1 MTLRD
6 VLQSFKSTGVETCFH
21 DRHIEPQ
28 ILADLNG
35 SNWSIKDYEARGGY
49 QALRKVL
56 GQDGGEGLS
65 QDDMIAMLK
74 ESGLRG
80 RGGAGFPTGLKWSFM
95 PRTFPGQK
103 YVVCNSDEGE
113 PGTCKDRDI
122 LMFNPHIVIEG
133 MIIAGYV
140 MGASVGYNYIHGEI
154 FEVYERFEAAL
165 EEARAAGYLGDN
177 ILGSTLSFQLH
188 AHHGFGAYICG
199 EETALLESLE
209 GKKGQPRFK
218 PPFPASFGLYG
229 KPTTIN
235 NTETFAAVP
244 WIVRNGGKAYLECGK
259 PNNGGTK
266 IYSVSGDVQRPG
278 NYEVPMGTPFAKLLE
293 LAGGMRPGRSLK
305 AVIPG
310 GSSSPVVPAGMM
322 MECTMDYDSIAKAGS
337 MLGSGAVIVMDD
349 SRCMVE
355 SLARLSYFY
364 AHESCG
370 QCTPCREGTGWLSRV
385 VHRILDGQGRPGDLD
400 LLDNV
405 AGNIQGRTICALG
418 DAAAMP
424 VRAML
429 KHFRPEFEAMIVKAQ
444 PPAATD
450 PVLPGLGGAIA
461 AAAAANAA
469 QRAAA

>member
-1 MTLRD
+1 MNIEQILT
-6 VLQSFKSTGVETCFH
+6 QFQATGVETCFH
-21 DRHIEPQ
+21 GRHINPQ
-28 ILADLNG
+28 IYAGLNG
-35 SNWSIKDYEARGGY
+35 SNWRLKDYEARGGY
-49 QALRKVL
+49 SALRKIL
-56 GQDGGEGLS
+56 GKDGSAPNSDTGVSGLTQD
-65 QDDMIAMLK
+65 QVIATVK

-95 PRTFPGQK
+95 PRQFPGQK
-103 YVVCNSDEGE
+103 YLVCNSDEGE

-122 LMFNPHIVIEG
+122 MMYNPHTVIEG
-133 MIIAGYV
+133 MAIAAYA
-140 MGASVGYNYIHGEI
+140 MGITVGYNYIHGEI
-154 FEVYERFEAAL
+154 FQVYERFQEAL

-177 ILGSTLSFQLH
+177 IMGSNFSFQLH
-188 AHHGFGAYICG
+188 ASHGFGAYICG

-244 WIVRNGGKAYLECGK
+244 WIIRNGGQAYLECGK

-266 IYSVSGDVQRPG
+266 IFSVSGDVERPG

-293 LAGGMRPGRSLK
+293 LAGGVRAGRQLK

-310 GSSSPVVPAGMM
+310 GSSSPVIPGQLMM
-322 MECTMDYDSIAKAGS
+322 DLTMDYDSIAKEGGS

-349 SRCMVE
+349 TRCMVK
-355 SLARLSYFY
+355 SLQRLSYFY
-364 AHESCG
+364 MHESCG

-385 VHRILDGQGRPGDLD
+385 VDRIENGQGRASDMD
-400 LLDNV
+400 LLDSV
-405 AGNIQGRTICALG
+405 AGNIMGRTICALG

-424 VRAML
+424 VRGML
-429 KHFRPEFEAMIVKAQ
+429 KHYRHEFEHHIEHKTCV
-444 PPAATD
+444 
-450 PVLPGLGGAIA
+450 VGAYA
-461 AAAAANAA
+461 
-469 QRAAA
+469 

>member
-1 MTLRD
+1 MTTAAQILT
-6 VLQSFKSTGVETCFH
+6 QFQATGVETCFH
-21 DRHIEPQ
+21 DRHINPQ
-28 ILADLNG
+28 IYADLNG

-49 QALRKVL
+49 AALRKLL
-56 GQDGGEGLS
+56 GKDGGEGLT
-65 QDDMIAMLK
+65 QDQVIATLK

-95 PRTFPGQK
+95 PRNFPGQK
-103 YVVCNSDEGE
+103 HLVCNSDEGE

-133 MIIAGYV
+133 MIIAAFA
-140 MGASVGYNYIHGEI
+140 MGISVGYNYIHGEI
-154 FEVYERFEAAL
+154 FQVYERFEAAL
-165 EEARAAGYLGDN
+165 EEARAAGYLGDH
-177 ILGSTLSFQLH
+177 ILGSAFSFQLH

-244 WIVRNGGKAYLECGK
+244 WIIRNGGQAYLECGK

-266 IYSVSGDVQRPG
+266 IFSVSGDVNKPG
-278 NYEVPMGTPFAKLLE
+278 NYEVPMGTPFSTLLE
-293 LAGGMRPGRSLK
+293 LAGGVRTGRQLK

-310 GSSSPVVPAGMM
+310 GSSAPVLPANIM
-322 MECTMDYDSIAKAGS
+322 MECTMDYDSISKAGS

-349 SRCMVE
+349 SRDMVE
-355 SLARLSYFY
+355 SLLRLSYFY
-364 AHESCG
+364 QHESCG
-370 QCTPCREGTGWLSRV
+370 QCTPCREGTGWLWRV
-385 VHRILDGQGRPGDLD
+385 VDRIQHGHGRQEDLD
-400 LLDNV
+400 MLDSV
-405 AGNIQGRTICALG
+405 AGNIMGRTICALG

-424 VRAML
+424 VRAMI
-429 KHFRPEFEAMIVKAQ
+429 KHFRHEFEAKI
-444 PPAATD
+444 
-450 PVLPGLGGAIA
+450 
-461 AAAAANAA
+461 NAA
-469 QRAAA
+469 EKQTAASS